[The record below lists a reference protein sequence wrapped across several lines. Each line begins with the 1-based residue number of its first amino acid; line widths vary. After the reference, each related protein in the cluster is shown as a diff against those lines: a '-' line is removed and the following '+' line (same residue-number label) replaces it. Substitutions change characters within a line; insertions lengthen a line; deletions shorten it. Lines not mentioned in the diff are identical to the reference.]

1 MYANHAASHR
11 FMPSIA
17 LWRPGVAATVNGA
30 GGVPGPT
37 ADGSGLWFDTVK
49 TAVREI
55 ATLAIRKTMAQKR
68 SPSRRRTDDPSLRAS
83 WWGLGSSGTDR
94 VYHGRM
100 GPQGGG

>member
-30 GGVPGPT
+30 GGVPGPM
-37 ADGSGLWFDTVK
+37 ADGSGIWFDTVK

-55 ATLAIRKTMAQKR
+55 AILAIRNTTAQKG
-68 SPSRRRTDDPSLRAS
+68 SPSLSRTDDPSLTGS
-83 WWGLGSSGTDR
+83 WSGLASSGTAR
-94 VYHGRM
+94 VYHGRR
-100 GPQGGG
+100 GPQGG